1 LAGCDNSYV
10 NSTARI
16 SDRIEGWA
24 RGDAPKTLGSLIELF
39 GEKSFAVIFVIL
51 LGVPALP
58 LPTGGATHVFEVIAV
73 LLSFELIAG
82 RDEVWLPRR
91 WRQMELGGS
100 KQQRFVNA
108 LLKVIR
114 WLERFSR
121 PRLSGAFEHRLSNFV
136 FGLLVM
142 FLSIGAFV
150 APPFSGLDT
159 LPALGAVLLSL
170 AVLLEDFAVVAT
182 GVAVGAA
189 GIVLELVLGRAA
201 FNGAKQ
207 LFSAVF
213 L

>member
-1 LAGCDNSYV
+1 M
-10 NSTARI
+10 STSDRI

-24 RGDAPKTLGSLIELF
+24 RGDGPKTLGSLIELF
-39 GEKSFAVIFVIL
+39 EEKSFAVIFVIL

-73 LLSFELIAG
+73 LLSLQLMAG
-82 RDEVWLPRR
+82 RDQVWLPRR
-91 WRQMELGGS
+91 WRQMELAGS
-100 KQQRFVNA
+100 KQQRFLNG
-108 LLKVIR
+108 LLKLIR

-121 PRLSGAFEHRLSNFV
+121 PRLSSLFEHRLSNFL

-142 FLSIGAFV
+142 LLSIGAFV

-170 AVLLEDFAVVAT
+170 AVLLEDFAVVVAGLIL
-182 GVAVGAA
+182 GVAGV
-189 GIVLELVLGRAA
+189 VLEVVLGRAA

-207 LFSAVF
+207 LFSVIF

>member
-1 LAGCDNSYV
+1 MSAP
-10 NSTARI
+10 ARI
-16 SDRIEGWA
+16 SDRIESWA

-73 LLSFELIAG
+73 LLSLQLIAG
-82 RDEVWLPRR
+82 RDAVWLPRR
-91 WRQMELGGS
+91 WLQIELAGS

-108 LLKVIR
+108 LLKLIR

-121 PRLSGAFEHRLSNFV
+121 PRLSWAFEHRVSNSV
-136 FGLLVM
+136 FGLLILL
-142 FLSIGAFV
+142 LSIGAFV

-159 LPALGAVLLSL
+159 LPALGAVLVSL
-170 AVLLEDFAVVAT
+170 AVLLEDFVVMAA
-182 GVAVGAA
+182 GMAVGAA
-189 GIVLELVLGRAA
+189 GIALEFVLGRAA
-201 FNGAKQ
+201 FTGVKQ
-207 LFSAVF
+207 VFAVIF

>member
-1 LAGCDNSYV
+1 MRCDNGYV
-10 NSTARI
+10 DPTARI

-24 RGDAPKTLGSLIELF
+24 QGDAPKTLGSLIELF

-73 LLSFELIAG
+73 LLSLELMAG
-82 RDEVWLPRR
+82 RDAVWLPRR
-91 WRQMELGGS
+91 WRQMELGGP

-108 LLKVIR
+108 LLKLIR

-121 PRLSGAFEHRLSNFV
+121 PRLSSAFEHRLSNFV

-142 FLSIGAFV
+142 LLSIGAFV

-189 GIVLELVLGRAA
+189 GIVLEVVLGRAA
-201 FNGAKQ
+201 LSGVKQ
-207 LFSAVF
+207 LFSAIF

>member
-1 LAGCDNSYV
+1 MG
-10 NSTARI
+10 STARI
-16 SDRIEGWA
+16 SDRIESWA

-73 LLSFELIAG
+73 LLSLQLIAG

-91 WRQMELGGS
+91 WRQMELAGS

-108 LLKVIR
+108 LLKLIR

-121 PRLSGAFEHRLSNFV
+121 PRLSWTFEQRLSNFF

-142 FLSIGAFV
+142 LLSIGAFV

-170 AVLLEDFAVVAT
+170 AVLLEDFAVAT
-182 GVAVGAA
+182 AGVAVGAA
-189 GIVLELVLGRAA
+189 GIVLEAVLGRAA
-201 FNGAKQ
+201 FNGVKQ
-207 LFSAVF
+207 LFSAIF